1 MSDKPIPLRDAP
13 EPWVDIARRQ
23 LRSGF
28 IISTVG
34 YVLVVAVIGWT
45 LVAMEREASRARADL
60 ANVTAELA
68 DARGQLSS
76 ARAQLAQTQQAATQ
90 AQTTL
95 TDLRKQYDSVA
106 AAKEAAERDLAAS
119 RQQVSELEQQLHQ
132 IYDFKPYVVPINEVD
147 EKVAYGEIGEQGFRI
162 IQQALQDEHRKLPFN
177 GANTRDLGFNSPGYA
192 NYLLRLTAHPPLEQL
207 HPRIGEPK
215 NGDIITYQ
223 GGYTMFYFRVQGKTF
238 VIGMT
243 PEGILSLNPQFGH
256 QTGVLAVLSP

>member
-13 EPWVDIARRQ
+13 EPWVAIARRQ
-23 LRSGF
+23 LRFGF

-45 LVAMEREASRARADL
+45 LVAMERETSIARADL
-60 ANVTAELA
+60 ASVAVKLA
-68 DARGQLSS
+68 DANGQLSS
-76 ARAQLAQTQQAATQ
+76 ARAELAQTQQAATQ
-90 AQTTL
+90 AQAML
-95 TDLRKQYDSVA
+95 ADLRKQYDSVT

-207 HPRIGEPK
+207 HPRIGEAK

-238 VIGMT
+238 VIVMT